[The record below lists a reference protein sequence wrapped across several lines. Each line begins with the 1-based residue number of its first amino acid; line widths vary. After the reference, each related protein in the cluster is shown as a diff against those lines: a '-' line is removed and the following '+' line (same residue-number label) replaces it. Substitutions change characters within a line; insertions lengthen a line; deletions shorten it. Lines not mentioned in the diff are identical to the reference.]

1 MNKMSQKVEFIESY
15 IKDGGDYKWDDN
27 HGEFMD
33 AKSET
38 VSDGY
43 RLPLFRVDAHG
54 LLSERKEVVFALTC
68 PDFP

>member
-1 MNKMSQKVEFIESY
+1 MA
-15 IKDGGDYKWDDN
+15 
-27 HGEFMD
+27 

-38 VSDGY
+38 VSDNY
-43 RLPLFRVDAHG
+43 RFPLFRVDAHG